1 MNKNKNK
8 NKNISKLF
16 KLIREKK
23 LFLTLI
29 FLHLVFQHYITYY
42 VSVNINLDT
51 PKEKEEAPNKYN
63 TIIIVSAY
71 ILAFIFVL
79 LLIFVPM
86 SMVFKFIIFSLFSII
101 YGVIFVSISHY
112 FDPNIIHGATV
123 GSIIIFVFMILFGQA
138 LTMSGIRLTNKVA
151 FGLFYVIMLLIIVSI
166 VQHFI
171 YNYLVITKLLLIAL
185 ASLFV
190 LYIVNTTNNILQRN
204 YEGDFIT
211 ASFDYY
217 IDMSNIFTA
226 LKVDDV

>member
-1 MNKNKNK
+1 MNSNKNK
-8 NKNISKLF
+8 KNISRLF
-16 KLIREKK
+16 KLIGEKR

-29 FLHLVFQHYITYY
+29 FLNLVFQHYITYY
-42 VSVNINLDT
+42 VSNNIDIKAE
-51 PKEKEEAPNKYN
+51 KEKDPNKYN
-63 TIIIVSAY
+63 TIIISAY
-71 ILAFIFVL
+71 VLATLFIL

-86 SMVFKFIIFSLFSII
+86 SMEFKFIIFSLFSVAYGII
-101 YGVIFVSISHY
+101 YASIKQN
-112 FDPNIIHGATV
+112 FDPGFVYGSAIGAV
-123 GSIIIFVFMILFGQA
+123 SVFVFMILFG
-138 LTMSGIRLTNKVA
+138 LVVTMSTIRLTNKVA
-151 FGLFYVIMLLIIVSI
+151 FGLFYALLLLIILTL

-204 YEGDFIT
+204 YDGDFIT

-226 LKVDDV
+226 LKVEDD